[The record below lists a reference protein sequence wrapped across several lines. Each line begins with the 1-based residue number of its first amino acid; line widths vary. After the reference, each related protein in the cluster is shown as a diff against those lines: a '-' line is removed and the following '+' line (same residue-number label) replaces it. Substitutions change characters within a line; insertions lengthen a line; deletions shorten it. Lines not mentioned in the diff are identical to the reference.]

1 MFKKSSKKEMKK
13 ALNYKGAQ
21 EELYSKHSRLV
32 LDLIV
37 F

>member
-1 MFKKSSKKEMKK
+1 MIKKGKNKEMKR
-13 ALNYKGAQ
+13 AFNYKGAQ

-32 LDLIV
+32 LDLFV